1 MTLLEKIYTQL
12 KTTQLVSNAQT
23 FSIKYLA
30 KNKNWYSY
38 QTHMQRDIT
47 LSAAVQCAR
56 ALRLIAAGDTA
67 LTTTQNSVIT
77 TAIVAI
83 DQHLAE
89 RYQVTAL
96 GDRAV
101 C

>member
-23 FSIKYLA
+23 FSTQYLA

-38 QTHMQRDIT
+38 QTHMRRDIT
-47 LSAAVQCAR
+47 LGAAVQCAR
-56 ALRLIAAGDTA
+56 ALRLLIIGNTA
-67 LTTTQNSVIT
+67 LSATQNNVIT

-89 RYQVTAL
+89 RYHVTAL
-96 GDRAV
+96 GDVAV
-101 C
+101 Y